1 MLINI
6 IIFTIFGSV
15 LSLIGG
21 ILLLFKKHLSDTF
34 ILELTSFAAG
44 VLLATAFID
53 LFPEAMEESDNILK
67 IFTCALSGMVAFFIL
82 ERYLF
87 WFHHHHETVKE
98 IRPSVLLI
106 TIGDSIHNFIDGVA
120 IASSF
125 LISFPLGVTTAIA
138 VAAHEI
144 PQEIADFS
152 VLLSQRVSKLKTLAF
167 NGLSALT
174 SLCGAVMTYY
184 LSDQISSFLPFII
197 AFTAGMFIYIASSD
211 LIPELHKSSIKKTN
225 AWHQTAMLLFG
236 IFLVVVSKSLLN
248 E

>member
-6 IIFTIFGSV
+6 IIFTFLGSI

-21 ILLLFKKHLSDTF
+21 ILLLLKKQLSETF
-34 ILELTSFAAG
+34 ILALTSFAAG

-53 LFPEAMEESDNILK
+53 LFPEALENCKDPVKLF
-67 IFTCALSGMVAFFIL
+67 IFALGGIITFFIL
-82 ERYLF
+82 ERFFL
-87 WFHHHHETVKE
+87 WFHHHHETTKE
-98 IRPSVLLI
+98 IKPTVLLI

-125 LISFPLGVTTAIA
+125 LVSFPLGVTTAIA

-152 VLLSQRVSKLKTLAF
+152 VLLGQKVSRIKTLIF

-174 SLCGAVMTYY
+174 SLAGAILTYF
-184 LSDQISSFLPFII
+184 LSDYISVSLPFII

-211 LIPELHKSSIKKTN
+211 LIPELHRSSSKKTN
-225 AWHQTAMLLFG
+225 PWHQTATLLLGIMLVIIL
-236 IFLVVVSKSLLN
+236 KSLIN

>member
-6 IIFTIFGSV
+6 VIFTVIGSI

-21 ILLLFKKHLSDTF
+21 ILLLLKKNLSETF
-34 ILELTSFAAG
+34 ILDLTSFAAG

-53 LFPEAMEESDNILK
+53 LFPEAMEKSGNTIK
-67 IFTCALSGMVAFFIL
+67 IFTYALSGMVVFFIL
-82 ERYLF
+82 ERFLF

-98 IRPSVLLI
+98 ITPSILLI
-106 TIGDSIHNFIDGVA
+106 TLGDSIHNFIDGVA

-125 LISFPLGVTTAIA
+125 LVSFPLGLSTAIA

-152 VLLSQRVSKLKTLAF
+152 VLLSQKLSKLKTLAF

-174 SLCGAVMTYY
+174 SLAGAILTFY
-184 LSDQISSFLPFII
+184 LSDQITSFLPFII

-236 IFLVVVSKSLLN
+236 IFLVVVTKSLLQ

>member
-1 MLINI
+1 MLLNI
-6 IIFTIFGSV
+6 IIFTIIGSI

-21 ILLLFKKHLSDTF
+21 VFLLLKKHLTESF
-34 ILELTSFAAG
+34 ILYLTSFAAG

-53 LFPEAMEESDNILK
+53 LFPEATKESTNISM
-67 IFTCALSGMVAFFIL
+67 IFVYALSGMVVFFIL
-82 ERYLF
+82 ERFLF
-87 WFHHHHETVKE
+87 WFHHHHETEKD
-98 IRPSVLLI
+98 IKPSVLFIML
-106 TIGDSIHNFIDGVA
+106 GDSIHNFIDGVA

-125 LISFPLGVTTAIA
+125 LVGFPLGMMTALA

-152 VLLSQRVSKLKTLAF
+152 VLLSQRVSKLKTLLF

-174 SLCGAVMTYY
+174 SLVGAVMTFY
-184 LSDQISSFLPFII
+184 LSDQIRPLLPFVI

-225 AWHQTAMLLFG
+225 AWHQTAMFLFG
-236 IFLVVVSKSLLN
+236 IFLVAITKSLLDK
-248 E
+248 